1 MSEAY
6 GIGARH
12 FFVTRVPLRNGW
24 ALCEQGKYNNF
35 FLFSRSRRKLYK
47 VRALLN
53 EIWQEEK
60 KVLK

>member
-1 MSEAY
+1 MSRAY

-12 FFVTRVPLRNGW
+12 FFVTALSLGGY
-24 ALCEQGKYNNF
+24 ALCEQGKDKNL

-47 VRALLN
+47 AHLILN

-60 KVLK
+60 RGAK